1 MKRALIFT
9 KESDFR
15 VWFEQNLES
24 VGVKRIILSQE
35 VCPDYVAEMSD
46 GRIARIE
53 AELFAINFRYHRHSH
68 TKVDYILACYSNAE
82 EVDGVPVIAVH
93 KLWVWDPDTIETHA
107 LRDTPLT
114 EPELDMLAALE
125 MSGGLSVAAL
135 GTGSFSGDQ
144 EIWMRFPPERIRAL
158 PRGPTIPFSQ

>member
-46 GRIARIE
+46 VRIARIE

-114 EPELDMLAALE
+114 EPE
-125 MSGGLSVAAL
+125 
-135 GTGSFSGDQ
+135 
-144 EIWMRFPPERIRAL
+144 
-158 PRGPTIPFSQ
+158 